1 MAKSRKDSP
10 ASQFPDPYLRAPSSS
25 FSGARQPPPSL
36 SMAGDREGENSCFL
50 TPLLTLFS
58 SNEEVTG
65 MIQAGDTSKF
75 DVEVL
80 KQLLKLL
87 PEKHEV
93 SRGPDQP
100 RESGRAKV

>member
-1 MAKSRKDSP
+1 M
-10 ASQFPDPYLRAPSSS
+10 
-25 FSGARQPPPSL
+25 L
-36 SMAGDREGENSCFL
+36 SVAGEREISCFL
-50 TPLLTLFS
+50 TPALTLSS
-58 SNEEVTG
+58 SNEEVTS

-93 SRGPDQP
+93 RGGADEPKEAGEQRPGLRHPVETQGREP
-100 RESGRAKV
+100 RGAS